1 MAQGLTMTYRLCAS
15 VLLLMCMSFSTVQ
28 AQGSSDAVEGKGA
41 PASSAAKPSHTGNP
55 PLQPVNTSSPRA
67 TLQSFLRLTGE
78 TEKAILAHQ
87 ENQSRAN
94 FERIAQL
101 RDQFA
106 QLLDF
111 SLLVGGSRPAV
122 RAKTVSIL
130 LDIIGRLDLPPIES
144 VPGSD
149 AFADGETP
157 PRWRIPDTPITI
169 ARIELGPRDMEFLFS
184 ARTLARAPALYE
196 RIKHLPLRSSIEI
209 ESWQVATL
217 QLHGPVIPAWLVAA
231 LPGSLEQPWLDTPIW
246 KILTVVMMGSLAVLV
261 LVECYRMTRPRAMG
275 RNAYPGLR
283 RLLTPLAI
291 IPVVLTM
298 KHLVVDQV
306 IVYGIFAQIVEAAMT
321 AVIYVA
327 AAWVFWRVAS
337 ELVEWII
344 SSPKIPDEG
353 LDAGLLRL
361 AARVIGFVGGV
372 LILAYGA
379 NELGIPILGVAAG
392 LGVGGLAVAL
402 AIRPTLEN
410 LIGGFILYA
419 DRPVSVGDFCSF
431 GTNMGTVE
439 KIGVRSTQIRALDR
453 TLISIPNATFAD
465 MEIVNWAKCDRM
477 QILTTI
483 GLRYETGP
491 DQLRYV
497 LAKLREMFLAH
508 PRIDKDTVR
517 IRFVG
522 YGESS
527 LDVQVRVYALT
538 RDWNDLFAIR
548 EDVFL
553 RVNEIV
559 AESGTGFAFPS
570 QTLYLRRDE
579 GLDKER
585 SDAAK
590 QQVQSWRRTGQLP
603 FPHMARSR
611 REQLADTLDYPPR
624 GSPDARHPEIPEAEE
639 AEPLSKETE
648 STTRPGEPERGSAP
662 DGSASKPCSS
672 NQGAHRKTATTRAS

>member
-1 MAQGLTMTYRLCAS
+1 
-15 VLLLMCMSFSTVQ
+15 
-28 AQGSSDAVEGKGA
+28 
-41 PASSAAKPSHTGNP
+41 
-55 PLQPVNTSSPRA
+55 
-67 TLQSFLRLTGE
+67 
-78 TEKAILAHQ
+78 
-87 ENQSRAN
+87 
-94 FERIAQL
+94 
-101 RDQFA
+101 
-106 QLLDF
+106 
-111 SLLVGGSRPAV
+111 
-122 RAKTVSIL
+122 
-130 LDIIGRLDLPPIES
+130 
-144 VPGSD
+144 
-149 AFADGETP
+149 
-157 PRWRIPDTPITI
+157 
-169 ARIELGPRDMEFLFS
+169 
-184 ARTLARAPALYE
+184 
-196 RIKHLPLRSSIEI
+196 
-209 ESWQVATL
+209 
-217 QLHGPVIPAWLVAA
+217 
-231 LPGSLEQPWLDTPIW
+231 
-246 KILTVVMMGSLAVLV
+246 MGS
-261 LVECYRMTRPRAMG
+261 
-275 RNAYPGLR
+275 NAYPALR

-298 KHLVVDQV
+298 RHLVVDQV
-306 IVYGIFAQIVEAAMT
+306 IVYGFFAQIVEAAMMM
-321 AVIYVA
+321 VIYVA

-465 MEIVNWAKCDRM
+465 MEIVNWAKCDQM

-483 GLRYETGP
+483 GLRYETDP

-508 PRIDKDTVR
+508 PRIDKNTVR
-517 IRFVG
+517 VRFVG
-522 YGESS
+522 YGAST
-527 LDVQVRVYALT
+527 LDVEIRVYAVT

-559 AESGTGFAFPS
+559 DESGTSFAFPS
-570 QTLYLRRDE
+570 QTLYLGRDE

-603 FPHMARSR
+603 FPNTARAH
-611 REQLADTLDYPPR
+611 RELIADSLDYPPH
-624 GSPDARHPEIPEAEE
+624 GSPEAHDPKTSATED
-639 AEPLSKETE
+639 AEPLSKEPE
-648 STTRPGEPERGSAP
+648 SKSP
-662 DGSASKPCSS
+662 
-672 NQGAHRKTATTRAS
+672 

>member
-1 MAQGLTMTYRLCAS
+1 
-15 VLLLMCMSFSTVQ
+15 
-28 AQGSSDAVEGKGA
+28 
-41 PASSAAKPSHTGNP
+41 
-55 PLQPVNTSSPRA
+55 
-67 TLQSFLRLTGE
+67 
-78 TEKAILAHQ
+78 
-87 ENQSRAN
+87 
-94 FERIAQL
+94 
-101 RDQFA
+101 
-106 QLLDF
+106 
-111 SLLVGGSRPAV
+111 
-122 RAKTVSIL
+122 
-130 LDIIGRLDLPPIES
+130 
-144 VPGSD
+144 
-149 AFADGETP
+149 
-157 PRWRIPDTPITI
+157 
-169 ARIELGPRDMEFLFS
+169 
-184 ARTLARAPALYE
+184 
-196 RIKHLPLRSSIEI
+196 
-209 ESWQVATL
+209 
-217 QLHGPVIPAWLVAA
+217 
-231 LPGSLEQPWLDTPIW
+231 
-246 KILTVVMMGSLAVLV
+246 MGS
-261 LVECYRMTRPRAMG
+261 
-275 RNAYPGLR
+275 NAYHVLR

-298 KHLVVDQV
+298 RFLIADQV
-306 IVYGIFAQIVEAAMT
+306 IVYGFFAKIVEAAMMM
-321 AVIYVA
+321 VIYVA

-431 GTNMGTVE
+431 GTNVGTVE

-477 QILTTI
+477 QILATI

-508 PRIDKDTVR
+508 PRIDKNTVR
-517 IRFVG
+517 VRFVG
-522 YGESS
+522 YGASS
-527 LDVQVRVYALT
+527 LDVEIRVYALT

-553 RVNEIV
+553 RVIEIV

-570 QTLYLRRDE
+570 QTLYLGRDE

-585 SDAAK
+585 SDAAE

-603 FPHMARSR
+603 FPNTARAH
-611 REQLADTLDYPPR
+611 REKIADSLDYPPH
-624 GSPDARHPEIPEAEE
+624 GSPEARDPKTSVTEE
-639 AEPLSKETE
+639 AEPLSKESE
-648 STTRPGEPERGSAP
+648 SKSP
-662 DGSASKPCSS
+662 
-672 NQGAHRKTATTRAS
+672 